1 MFSPILWVALTFL
14 MVGVFS
20 STDLFIVDKIHL
32 SFFLYFGGDSKP
44 DISEIHEAV
53 LWWGGERK
61 YKNCWTEA
69 AIDVEDRYIFFIH
82 LDTGV

>member
-1 MFSPILWVALTFL
+1 

-32 SFFLYFGGDSKP
+32 SFFLYFEGDSKP

-53 LWWGGERK
+53 LWGEERESTRIVERK
-61 YKNCWTEA
+61 
-69 AIDVEDRYIFFIH
+69 RQ
-82 LDTGV
+82 